1 MGNLEG
7 QFRLVLDMKYYY
19 EYKSTCS
26 KGFTLVESTLATS
39 ILALAIT
46 SILGLIPFSL
56 SNSREA
62 GATMTEALIHQTL
75 MGRMSLAKWSGL
87 EGQDLLSQQF
97 NEHQYFFDDQGVEV
111 SPAGVQGAG
120 RIIYMAQIRVHPRD
134 VKLPA
139 AEGGSVQAGQN
150 DPYLRRVT
158 LLIAPASGPGANLNN
173 MPSHLVRKRSAL
185 LVNSAI

>member
-1 MGNLEG
+1 
-7 QFRLVLDMKYYY
+7 MKNFY
-19 EYKSTCS
+19 ESKGSFN

-62 GATMTEALIHQTL
+62 GETLTESLIHQTL
-75 MGRMSLAKWSGL
+75 MGRMSMAKWTGL
-87 EGQDLLSQQF
+87 DGQDLLGQLF

-111 SPAGVQGAG
+111 SPAVVQGSG

-139 AEGGSVQAGQN
+139 AEGGSDQAGQN

-158 LLIAPASGPGANLNN
+158 LFITPASGPGVNLNN
-173 MPSHLVRKRSAL
+173 IPSHLVRKRSAL

>member
-1 MGNLEG
+1 MKNYYE
-7 QFRLVLDMKYYY
+7 FKRVLDN
-19 EYKSTCS
+19 
-26 KGFTLVESTLATS
+26 GFTLVESTLATS

-62 GATMTEALIHQTL
+62 GATMTESLIHQTL

-87 EGQDLLSQQF
+87 DGQDLLSQQF

-111 SPAGVQGAG
+111 SPSGVQGSG

-139 AEGGSVQAGQN
+139 AEGGSVQTGQN

-158 LLIAPASGPGANLNN
+158 LLIAPASGPGANLND